1 LQCKPKIQIH
11 FLPMMKIHIEH
22 KIFTSEGDKTL
33 HINEE
38 IAEGNFIAVSG
49 NSGIGKTTLFKII
62 AGLIQPDFG
71 FIRSDDN
78 ILLDTENKIFLPPQN
93 RDIAFMFQNYAL
105 FPNMTVKQN
114 ITYAQKGKNELEIE
128 ELLEKFDLKNHEN
141 IHPNKLSG
149 GQQQRVALARTL
161 IQKAGIVL
169 LDEPLSAVEDSMKKV
184 MTDEILNVHKLTQST
199 FFVISHQQSDFGEN
213 CNKRLMIR

>member
-1 LQCKPKIQIH
+1 
-11 FLPMMKIHIEH
+11 MMKIHIEH

-199 FFVISHQQSDFGEN
+199 FFVISHQQSDFEEN